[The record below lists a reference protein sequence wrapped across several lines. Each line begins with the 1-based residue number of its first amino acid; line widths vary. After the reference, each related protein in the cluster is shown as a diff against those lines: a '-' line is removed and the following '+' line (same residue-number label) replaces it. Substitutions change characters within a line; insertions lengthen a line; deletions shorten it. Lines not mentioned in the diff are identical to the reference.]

1 MNLPDQPPTFRP
13 PSATDRPWW
22 WRLEDSAGTEVA
34 VGGELA
40 GQRFSSQAD
49 AESWVGETWADL
61 ATVWAEMM
69 PLSDGE
75 RVKAAEVSA
84 EITTRFRI
92 LWSSTVSTVNP
103 KDRLTFDG
111 KTWDIWGVKEIGF
124 RDGIEITA
132 AARSD

>member
-1 MNLPDQPPTFRP
+1 MK
-13 PSATDRPWW
+13 ATGRNREIVIQRATVTQDPG
-22 WRLEDSAGTEVA
+22 S
-34 VGGELA
+34 GEN
-40 GQRFSSQAD
+40 
-49 AESWVGETWADL
+49 VETWADL

-111 KTWDIWGVKEIGF
+111 KTWDIWGVKELGY
-124 RDGIEITA
+124 REGIEITA
-132 AARSD
+132 SARAE